1 MRLNSGATLINSSA
15 TAATVSGNITT
26 ASSSFTAIGGTG
38 NITLATITNASSAQ
52 FDVTNLN
59 TGTVD
64 LAGTND
70 NAFLNIH
77 VVNGTVLLDKQSA
90 GSVHAA
96 SALFVEGGTAK
107 LAGNGG
113 DQLFDGNTLTI
124 NSGTLDMNGR
134 NETVGNLVGAGGV
147 VLNNAASTTGTLT
160 IGGFNATH
168 GDFKGVIENGAGVVA
183 LTKTGTGDAYLEG
196 VNTYTGS
203 TLING
208 GILYLA
214 NSGSINNSTL
224 ISIAGGA
231 TLDVALV
238 GSGTLPLSSGETLT
252 GGGTVNGNVTSAAG
266 ATINPGGGVAVS
278 TLTVSSATLGGLLLM
293 DLDRTNTPSNCDQ
306 LAGSITYGG
315 TLVATNI
322 GQDLLQGDTF
332 QLFPTA
338 AIGFAQITLPATNSV
353 GYIYTWSNGVAVDGS
368 ISVLAVNPPVLVS
381 TNAYLTSLVFNP
393 TLGFAP
399 AFTTNGTL
407 YYETN
412 AYLSA
417 PTVTVTNADAT
428 ATNTL
433 IVNGVSLG
441 ILTNETASVPLTLG
455 VGSTNVVQVQVVSQ
469 DLSMTNLYEVD
480 VTMQGPPL
488 STNNLLT
495 YLAVNPPAGILSGFV
510 SNTITYAVTNYLP
523 NNPVTVTVTN
533 ADTTATNSLFFQGS
547 YVTGLAA
554 TGATSGALTL
564 SQGLTN
570 VVQVQ
575 VVSQSGATNTYT
587 VNVTLQPSQTVPHL
601 TNSVSGSTLTLTWPA
616 DHQGYRLLEQ
626 TNNLAKGVSSN
637 TNDWMTMPGST
648 AITTTNIT
656 MPKTNLN
663 EYYRLIYP

>member
-1 MRLNSGATLINSSA
+1 MHV
-15 TAATVSGNITT
+15 AA
-26 ASSSFTAIGGTG
+26 
-38 NITLATITNASSAQ
+38 
-52 FDVTNLN
+52 
-59 TGTVD
+59 GTV
-64 LAGTND
+64 
-70 NAFLNIH
+70 I
-77 VVNGTVLLDKQSA
+77 LDKTGAVGQRATS
-90 GSVHAA
+90 S
-96 SALFVEGGTAK
+96 LFVEGG
-107 LAGNGG
+107 LAQLGGTTG
-113 DQLFDGNTLTI
+113 DQIFDGNTVTI

-134 NETVGNLVGAGGV
+134 TETVGNLAGAGGV
-147 VLNNAASTTGTLT
+147 ILNNAASTTGTLT
-160 IGGFNATH
+160 IGGMNANN
-168 GDFKGVIENGAGVVA
+168 GDYKGVIENGTGTVA
-183 LTKTGTGDAYLEG
+183 LTKTGTGSAYLEG

-353 GYIYTWSNGVAVDGS
+353 GYVYTWSNGVAVDGS

-469 DLSMTNLYEVD
+469 DLSVTNLYEVD